1 MENQG
6 KVLKETV
13 RQGISI
19 QESGENKIQ
28 IKYYGND
35 LKLGEILVSFYSERL
50 LMKTQEGIKAGNHNF
65 PKSPVPVLAGN
76 LETTQESAVWRPER
90 STSIGLMFLISI
102 FCILIL
108 IGVME
113 WNDNSFKSERQ
124 IGRYLNMPV
133 LGSIPDLN
141 RMSKLMK
148 MGN

>member
-1 MENQG
+1 
-6 KVLKETV
+6 
-13 RQGISI
+13 
-19 QESGENKIQ
+19 
-28 IKYYGND
+28 
-35 LKLGEILVSFYSERL
+35 
-50 LMKTQEGIKAGNHNF
+50 
-65 PKSPVPVLAGN
+65 
-76 LETTQESAVWRPER
+76 
-90 STSIGLMFLISI
+90 MFLISI